1 MEDWESIA
9 KDNLIAAKALVLDSR
24 WRSAVSRAY
33 YSAYAAIT
41 SRLSDAE
48 FPDDREGPGH
58 DMLPRLVMTY
68 LSLMKVYERR
78 QIATVAFRLYRQ
90 RLVADYR
97 RTETVG
103 ERDARAAVRDAQWL
117 QKMVFDA

>member
-41 SRLSDAE
+41 SRLIDVNFSYG
-48 FPDDREGPGH
+48 REGPGH
-58 DMLPRLVMTY
+58 DVLPKLVMTY
-68 LSLMKVYERR
+68 LSVMKVYERR
-78 QIATVAFRLYRQ
+78 QVATAALRLYRQ
-90 RLVADYR
+90 RIVADYR
-97 RTETVG
+97 SSESVG
-103 ERDARAAVRDAQWL
+103 EKDARAAVRDAQWL
-117 QKMVFDA
+117 QKVVFDA

>member
-41 SRLSDAE
+41 SRLTDAD
-48 FPDDREGPGH
+48 FPDGREGPGH
-58 DMLPRLVMTY
+58 DVLPRLVMTY

-78 QIATVAFRLYRQ
+78 QVATAAMRLYRQ
-90 RLVADYR
+90 RILADYR
-97 RTETVG
+97 TTETVS
-103 ERDARAAVRDAQWL
+103 EKDARAAVRDAQWL